1 MKAAWGLMLIVIG
14 PVFHGYAAHF
24 ARASDATAVAKPS
37 SLVLPDVQDIVF
49 LGPMRPLLVRL
60 RITVDGKP
68 FREVWQQRFDE
79 LFAQEDRDR
88 QGRIRVAQ
96 AERLV
101 VDMHGDMRH
110 DLPKSAKDSAL
121 GAAAGADGKV
131 DRQALQSYAEKTVP
145 PFSVRRRALIA
156 QGSSLALF
164 PLLDT
169 DHDQQL
175 SADELNAAEQQLQQR
190 DFDDDLV
197 ITPRELILDP
207 NAIAAAADPN
217 SAERAVSQDD
227 VPILLVTSFTT
238 PADIADGLL
247 KHYDHNRDGRLTTS
261 APGIEISLPVQ
272 IMGQLDTDGDGA
284 LDREEL
290 LKFADRR
297 ADLELLFALGQA
309 RVGAIRSRGR
319 LPSTPEFRVRKTLLD
334 GYELRGG
341 EVEIN
346 FERDNRDPQQVDSG
360 NFRTIDRDNNGYI
373 DLNEAQQNNITAT
386 AFATMDVDGDGKV
399 VKGEFTSYVDRQNTA
414 AAVRLLLE
422 VKDFG
427 QDLFT
432 MLDSDSDGVLSPREL
447 RTAKDILIANDKNSD
462 GALNGDEI
470 PQRIAFKL
478 VRGVGRVEAEAAVM
492 PNRAVRSTAKANA
505 SGPLWFRKMDR
516 NNDGDLSPQEFVG
529 PLEAFQKLD
538 ANHDGLIDK
547 DEAEAAG
554 K

>member
-1 MKAAWGLMLIVIG
+1 MKAAFGLVLLVIG
-14 PVFHGYAAHF
+14 PVFHCSAARL
-24 ARASDATAVAKPS
+24 ARASDPAEIVKPS
-37 SLVLPDVQDIVF
+37 SLPPTDVQDIVF

-68 FREVWQQRFDE
+68 FREVWRQRFDE

-88 QGRIRVAQ
+88 QGRISLTQ
-96 AERLV
+96 AERIV
-101 VDMHGDMRH
+101 ADMHGDMRH
-110 DLPKSAKDSAL
+110 DLPKSGTKDSAL
-121 GAAAGADGKV
+121 TAGADGKV
-131 DRQALQSYAEKTVP
+131 DRQALLAYAEKTVP
-145 PFSVRRRALIA
+145 PFSVRRRALIT

-175 SADELNAAEQQLQQR
+175 SANELNDAERQLRQR

-217 SAERAVSQDD
+217 GAERAVSQDD
-227 VPILLVTSFTT
+227 IPVLLVTSFTT

-247 KHYDHNRDGRLTTS
+247 KRYDHNHDGRLTSS
-261 APGIEISLPVQ
+261 APGIEISLPLAV
-272 IMGQLDTDGDGA
+272 MGQLDGNGDGT
-284 LDREEL
+284 LEREEL

-297 ADLELLFALGQA
+297 ADLELPFALGQA
-309 RVGAIRSRGR
+309 RAAASRNRQR
-319 LPSTPEFRVRKTLLD
+319 LSSTAEFRVRKTLLD
-334 GYELRGG
+334 GYEVKGG

-346 FERDNRDPQQVDSG
+346 FERDNHDPRQTDAG
-360 NFRTIDRDNNGYI
+360 NFRTADRDNNGYI
-373 DLNEAQQNNITAT
+373 DLNEAQQNNITAA
-386 AFATMDVDGDGKV
+386 AFAAMDVDGDGKV
-399 VKGEFTSYVDRQNTA
+399 VKGEFTPYVDRQNAA

-422 VKDFG
+422 VRDFG

-432 MLDSDSDGVLSPREL
+432 MLDSDSDGVLSAREL
-447 RTAKDILIANDKNSD
+447 RSAKDILAVYDKNAD
-462 GALNGDEI
+462 GTLNGDEI
-470 PQRIAFKL
+470 PQRIHFKL
-478 VRGVGRVEAEAAVM
+478 VRGVGRVETDASVM

-538 ANHDGLIDK
+538 ANRDGLIDK
-547 DEAEAAG
+547 DEAEAAS